1 MLCNSFAPTPFFAPG
16 NQAVIRSTTANAAMT
31 NTYAATA
38 PNAVITTFNG
48 GAAAGQTA
56 IPIFPRTLLF
66 EGIKKKAQGMRG
78 GILSWE
84 QKLIS
89 VASDVDSELRRTKTG
104 LTKYYHQQKA
114 LDPTKVAR
122 KNPAALLHNLQI

>member
-1 MLCNSFAPTPFFAPG
+1 MKEVVEQHLRCTLESYYTATKTQWPQATQMMLSK
-16 NQAVIRSTTANAAMT
+16 RK
-31 NTYAATA
+31 Y
-38 PNAVITTFNG
+38 
-48 GAAAGQTA
+48 
-56 IPIFPRTLLF
+56 LF

-89 VASDVDSELRRTKTG
+89 VASDVDCELRRTKTG

-114 LDPTKVAR
+114 MDPTKVAR
-122 KNPAALLHNLQI
+122 RNPATLLHNPQI